1 MTSDFK
7 ILLAGAVGFLALL
20 GAPVVARASP
30 YIVTLEEVGSN
41 VVATGSGQIDLTGL
55 SFQSF
60 TLPGV
65 GNIDPSFG
73 SAGVGAGNLD
83 VYFGVP
89 STPASFGSGG
99 LTEPSNTSGG
109 LVEYSAGDGS
119 LVVPQGYV
127 SNALLSASTSTYDS
141 ATFATLGAT
150 PGTYVWTWGT
160 GADQSFTLEI
170 GATPLP
176 ATLPLFATGFGA
188 LGLLG
193 WRRKRKAQAIAA

>member
-20 GAPVVARASP
+20 GTPVVARASP

-55 SFQSF
+55 SFFASF
-60 TLPGV
+60 SGGV
-65 GNIDPSFG
+65 GNIEPSFG
-73 SAGVGAGNLD
+73 SAGVGVGNLD
-83 VYFGVP
+83 VYTGAP

-109 LVEYSAGDGS
+109 LVEYDASAGT
-119 LVVPQGYV
+119 LAVPEGYV

-193 WRRKRKAQAIAA
+193 WRRKRKAQTVVA